1 MKTRIFTT
9 LITQLILTNF
19 FAGTIIGTCLGI
31 LGTTINNRRRMKELR
46 QIVTDSTKIHSTAAI
61 AAAAAVPT
69 VIYTGTGNAENSSN
83 EGGEIR
89 EISAETSA
97 AITAASVSA
106 SAAATAKMVLPALE
120 DQQKQLETVA
130 GQFINILEVLEKKI
144 SKLDDSIKNQPEP
157 VIKVATP
164 KVDITGLKAFKELQ
178 NTLMKQNTN
187 LLEGQNKLMQSRD
200 QELQNNILKQSTNLL
215 ESQNRVMNIRD
226 QKFLNAL
233 KSTNSESY
241 TTFSSRMCDIEE
253 KVKDI
258 RSLLLAQAMSSS
270 DSVISSSVKIHEAAK
285 EAAKAVEKSNEN
297 VFGMVNDM
305 ESSLKEHEERLNS
318 QLLAAGVVVAVS
330 VPVVSYIINKLL

>member
-1 MKTRIFTT
+1 
-9 LITQLILTNF
+9 
-19 FAGTIIGTCLGI
+19 
-31 LGTTINNRRRMKELR
+31 MKELR

-61 AAAAAVPT
+61 AAAAAVPA

-83 EGGEIR
+83 ESGEIR

-187 LLEGQNKLMQSRD
+187 
-200 QELQNNILKQSTNLL
+200 
-215 ESQNRVMNIRD
+215 
-226 QKFLNAL
+226 
-233 KSTNSESY
+233 
-241 TTFSSRMCDIEE
+241 
-253 KVKDI
+253 
-258 RSLLLAQAMSSS
+258 
-270 DSVISSSVKIHEAAK
+270 
-285 EAAKAVEKSNEN
+285 
-297 VFGMVNDM
+297 
-305 ESSLKEHEERLNS
+305 
-318 QLLAAGVVVAVS
+318 
-330 VPVVSYIINKLL
+330 

>member
-1 MKTRIFTT
+1 
-9 LITQLILTNF
+9 
-19 FAGTIIGTCLGI
+19 
-31 LGTTINNRRRMKELR
+31 MKELR

-61 AAAAAVPT
+61 AAAAAVPAI
-69 VIYTGTGNAENSSN
+69 IYTGTGNAENLSN
-83 EGGEIR
+83 GSGEIR

-130 GQFINILEVLEKKI
+130 GQFINILQVLEKKI

-178 NTLMKQNTN
+178 NTLMN
-187 LLEGQNKLMQSRD
+187 LLEGQNKLMHSHD
-200 QELQNNILKQSTNLL
+200 QELQNNILKQSSNLL
-215 ESQNRVMNIRD
+215 ESQNRIMNIRD

-241 TTFSSRMCDIEE
+241 TTFSSRVCDIEE

-297 VFGMVNDM
+297 VFGMVTDM

-330 VPVVSYIINKLL
+330 VPVVSYLINKLL